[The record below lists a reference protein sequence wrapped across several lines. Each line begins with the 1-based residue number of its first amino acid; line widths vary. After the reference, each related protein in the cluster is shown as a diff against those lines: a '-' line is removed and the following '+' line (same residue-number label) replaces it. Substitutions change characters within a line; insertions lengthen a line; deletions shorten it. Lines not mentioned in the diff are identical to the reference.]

1 MDDSKDLPQAFSRFR
16 EMGLERI
23 SCIGGR
29 TLATQLLDAGLVQDV
44 YLTTS
49 AQSGGEP
56 NTPMYPKPLHA
67 ELVVRK
73 MGTDV
78 ETGVVF
84 EHRRIR
90 YVPKRNS
97 FMNITV
103 A

>member
-1 MDDSKDLPQAFSRFR
+1 
-16 EMGLERI
+16 MGLERI

-49 AQSGGEP
+49 ARRGGEQ
-56 NTPMYPKPLHA
+56 NTPMYPKPLDA

-73 MGTDV
+73 TGTEV
-78 ETGVVF
+78 EAGVVF
-84 EHRRIR
+84 EHRYLPR
-90 YVPKRNS
+90 RNS
-97 FMNITV
+97 FMNMTV